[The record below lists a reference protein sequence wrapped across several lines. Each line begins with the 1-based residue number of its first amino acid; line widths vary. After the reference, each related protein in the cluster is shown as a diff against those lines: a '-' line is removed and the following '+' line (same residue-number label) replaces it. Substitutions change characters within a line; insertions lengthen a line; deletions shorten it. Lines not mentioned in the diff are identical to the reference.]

1 VRSSGFTRP
10 LLTVWLGWMAVMAS
24 ANLAAPLYA
33 AYADRFGFSSLV
45 LTLVFAAYA
54 VVLVPTLMLFGRLS
68 DRFGRRPVLLA
79 GLAAA
84 IAGLV
89 VFDLADATGWLF
101 VARAFQGLAVG
112 MISGT
117 ATAALVELDPRR
129 DEGRPAMLAG
139 LAQSC
144 GSGLGPLVAGML
156 AQWAPDP
163 LRLSYLVGLAAIVVA
178 VGFTLAL
185 PEPARG
191 PREPWRPQWPR
202 VPDEIGSD
210 FARVGITAGI
220 GWGALAMSLSI
231 VPSYTAKLL
240 DTGNLALIGTL
251 AALTLAAS
259 SVAQV
264 VAQRRRGSSTQR
276 LQGAGLMVLALGLAA
291 LVAASPL
298 HSLDVVLAAALAI
311 GVGHGLSFLGAQDEL
326 NGIAP
331 GERRGE
337 ITSAF
342 VCCIYATVG
351 TAVILSGLLG
361 LWTSLSAAVG
371 IVAGALAVLSVATSA
386 WQVRRAGTT
395 ARRRRSVPA

>member
-1 VRSSGFTRP
+1 MRSSGFTRP

-33 AYADRFGFSSLV
+33 SYADRFGFSSLV

-84 IAGLV
+84 CAGLV
-89 VFDLADATGWLF
+89 VFALAGAMFWLF

-117 ATAALVELDPRR
+117 ATAALVELDPKR
-129 DEGRPAMLAG
+129 DEGRPALLAG

-144 GSGLGPLVAGML
+144 GSGLGPLVAGLL
-156 AQWAPDP
+156 AEWAPDP
-163 LRLSYLVGLAAIVVA
+163 LRLSYLVGLAVTVVA

-202 VPDEIGSD
+202 VPDEIRGD

-220 GWGALAMSLSI
+220 GWGALALCLSI
-231 VPSYTAKLL
+231 VPSYTSKLL

-259 SVAQV
+259 SLAQV
-264 VAQRRRGSSTQR
+264 VIQSRRGSQLQR
-276 LQGAGLMVLALGLAA
+276 LQGAGLM
-291 LVAASPL
+291 
-298 HSLDVVLAAALAI
+298 
-311 GVGHGLSFLGAQDEL
+311 
-326 NGIAP
+326 
-331 GERRGE
+331 
-337 ITSAF
+337 
-342 VCCIYATVG
+342 
-351 TAVILSGLLG
+351 
-361 LWTSLSAAVG
+361 
-371 IVAGALAVLSVATSA
+371 
-386 WQVRRAGTT
+386 
-395 ARRRRSVPA
+395 